1 MTSATQRLGSL
12 KVSDVMARDVVQVP
26 ASQPLSDVAATFAE
40 HAISAAPVIDD
51 QGRCVGI
58 LSATDFLRRDCP
70 QEEDTRGEEHRLV
83 RMENS
88 MQLVSHRAD
97 VTSSYMTCDVQS
109 IAADATLM
117 TAAKVMCAEHV
128 HRLPV
133 LDKDGRVVGVIST
146 MDIVSSLLNA
156 VDEEATSFVHQI
168 KTEASEVHGNAHCR
182 N

>member
-1 MTSATQRLGSL
+1 MISATQRLGSL

-26 ASQPLSDVAATFAE
+26 VCQPMSGAAATFAE

-70 QEEDTRGEEHRLV
+70 QKDGRWEEHRLV

-88 MQLVSHRAD
+88 MQLVSNRAD
-97 VTSSYMTCDVQS
+97 VASSYMTSAVQS
-109 IAADATLM
+109 IAADATVM
-117 TAAKVMCAEHV
+117 TAAMVMCAEHV

-133 LDKDGRVVGVIST
+133 LDKDGRVAGVIST
-146 MDIVSSLLNA
+146 MDIVASLLNA

-168 KTEASEVHGNAHCR
+168 KTETSEVHGNAHCR
-182 N
+182 C

>member
-12 KVSDVMARDVVQVP
+12 KVSDVMAKDVVQVP
-26 ASQPLSDVAATFAE
+26 ICQSMPDAAATFTE

-58 LSATDFLRRDCP
+58 LSATDFLRRDGP
-70 QEEDTRGEEHRLV
+70 QEESRWEEHRLV

-109 IAADATLM
+109 IAADATLV
-117 TAAKVMCAEHV
+117 AAARVMCAEHV

-146 MDIVSSLLNA
+146 MDIVASLLNA